1 MKNKKKTAIE
11 KRQERIKELLLEKL
25 KETPI
30 VEIVCK
36 KTGIS
41 RATYYRWRK
50 ENQKFANKA
59 DDALMEGVNLI
70 NDMAESQLMAAI
82 REKNMTGIIFWLKN
96 RHSAYSTKV
105 EVTAKIKKTDEQLT
119 PEQETIVRKAL
130 EITSTPKQLSSSN
143 QNYDENTK
151 KGDNR

>member
-11 KRQERIKELLLEKL
+11 KRQEKIKELLLEKL

-50 ENQKFANKA
+50 ENQKFANQA
-59 DDALMEGVNLI
+59 DESLKEGTYLI
-70 NDMAESQLMAAI
+70 NDMAESQLMSAI
-82 REKNMTGIIFWLKN
+82 KEKNMTAIIFWLKY
-96 RHSAYSTKV
+96 HHIAYSTKV
-105 EVTAKIKKTDEQLT
+105 EVTAKIKKSDGQLT
-119 PEQETIVRKAL
+119 PEQEAIVRKAL
-130 EITSTPKQLSSSN
+130 KLTSVPKQLLSDN
-143 QNYDENTK
+143 QNHDEVTK
-151 KGDNR
+151 TRSN

>member
-1 MKNKKKTAIE
+1 MKNKNKTAIE
-11 KRQERIKELLLEKL
+11 KRQEKIKESLLEKL

-50 ENQKFANKA
+50 ESPKFANQA
-59 DDALMEGVNLI
+59 DDALTEGVNLI

-96 RHSAYSTKV
+96 RHFAYSTKV
-105 EVTAKIKKTDEQLT
+105 EITAKIKQSDEQLT
-119 PEQETIVRKAL
+119 PEQEAIVRKAL
-130 EITSTPKQLSSSN
+130 ELTSIPKQLSSGN
-143 QNYDENTK
+143 KNHDKNTK
-151 KGDNR
+151 KGSN